1 MDSRQW
7 NERYRGA
14 ELLWTAVPNQFL
26 VAEVEGLAPGT
37 AVDLACGE
45 GRNAVW
51 LAEQGWRVTGVDF
64 SSEGLAKGALLAASR
79 GVDVTWDEAA
89 VEGWVTPEGGVDLV
103 VVCYLQLPLP
113 ARTAALV
120 AAAGAVAP
128 GGSLVVVA
136 HDRDNPVRGFGGP
149 PDPAVLYDVDET
161 VAVVE
166 ASGLRVDRA
175 EQVVRTV
182 DTDDGPRQA
191 IDTLVRASRPI
202 V

>member
-79 GVDVTWDEAA
+79 GVDVTWDESA
-89 VEGWVTPEGGVDLV
+89 VEGWVAPQGGVDLV

-113 ARTAALV
+113 ARTAALA